1 MPKNESF
8 NEQRRQLLGLLAV
21 APAGLV
27 SGCSLFT
34 RRQVH
39 PICPTSPE
47 VSFPGGPLIIDAHCH
62 VFNGTDLQ
70 VREFFS
76 KVAVRQGGA
85 FGFGAQVLGSILQT
99 LAWSSAPSGEAE
111 LRMLRNIADSLKSCS
126 EKEHI
131 AQVAVLRQSAYT
143 NARQQLQSAA
153 ARSLEFQSLQDKKN
167 LSSMEL
173 DLLDATTAAKIDAL
187 RLIEALPP
195 DVDAYQAM
203 RESKILSPMGLKGR
217 SVQGL
222 IDFVLQN
229 FQYRYVSVHDY
240 LKTYN
245 VKGVRVVD
253 LMLPSMVDYDF
264 WLAGGNG
271 TPTTLSTQVEVMR
284 EIAIVTGGRVHGF
297 VPFDPLRQVAF
308 ELKYTP
314 NDSFSLV
321 MDAIQNHGCI
331 GVKLYPPMGFAAMGN
346 KDLKK
351 KDGSP
356 FWDRPWLPK
365 WTGSADLGQ
374 KLDDAMLRM
383 LKWCEANE
391 VPVMAH
397 TNISN
402 GVTDEF
408 EDLAGSKYWA
418 AALGETP
425 NLRISFGHFGDTS
438 PVEDGLCKARGFTAL
453 MSTDRGT
460 PGSLAYADA
469 GYFVEV
475 LKKQPELLMN
485 LRQLYEDDLP
495 AGRAPL
501 ASRFMYGTD
510 WEMTLTEG
518 SIDAYLA
525 DFVKLFKELEGSAA
539 MRKQHMSNL
548 SSRFFGENAADWAG
562 LRKGE
567 RTRHRLDS
575 FYTTHGVS
583 IPDWV
588 KKLG

>member
-1 MPKNESF
+1 MPMKTSIL
-8 NEQRRQLLGLLAV
+8 EQRRQLLGLLA
-21 APAGLV
+21 AASAGLM
-27 SGCSLFT
+27 SGCSLFA
-34 RRQVH
+34 RREMR

-47 VSFPGGPLIIDAHCH
+47 VSFPNGPLTIDAHCH

-70 VREFFS
+70 VKEFFS

-85 FGFGAQVLGSILQT
+85 LGFGAHVLGSILQSM
-99 LAWSSAPSGEAE
+99 AWNSAPTGEAE
-111 LRMLRNIADSLKSCS
+111 LGELRSLADALKSCTD
-126 EKEHI
+126 KEHMVR
-131 AQVAVLRQSAYT
+131 VAALRQSAYA
-143 NARQQLQSAA
+143 NAKQQLQSAA
-153 ARSLEFQSLQDKKN
+153 ARSLEYQSLHNKRN
-167 LSSMEL
+167 LSSTDF
-173 DLLDATTAAKIDAL
+173 DLLDEKTAAKIDAL
-187 RLIEALPP
+187 RLIEGLPP
-195 DVDAYQAM
+195 EVDAYQAM
-203 RESKILSPMGLKGR
+203 REKQSLSPMTLKTR

-245 VKGVRVVD
+245 EKGTRVVD
-253 LMLPSMVDYDF
+253 LMLPSMVDYDY

-284 EIAIVTGGRVHGF
+284 QIAIMTGGRVHAF

-308 ELKYTP
+308 ELNYSRT
-314 NDSFSLV
+314 DSHSLV
-321 MDAIQNHGCI
+321 VKAIQSQGCV

-356 FWDRPWLPK
+356 FWARGWLPK
-365 WTGSADLGQ
+365 WTGSPDFGQ

-383 LKWCEANE
+383 LKWCEMNE

-402 GVTDEF
+402 GVTDDF
-408 EDLAGSKYWA
+408 EELAGSKYWA
-418 AALGETP
+418 AALDATP
-425 NLRISFGHFGDTS
+425 NLRVSFGHFGDTS
-438 PVEDGLCKARGFTAL
+438 PVEDGLSRARGFTAL
-453 MSTDRGT
+453 MSTASGV
-460 PGSLAYADA
+460 PGSRAFADA

-475 LKKQPELLMN
+475 LKKQPELLTN
-485 LRQLYEDDLP
+485 LRQLYEDAVP
-495 AGRAPL
+495 PGRAPL
-501 ASRFMYGTD
+501 AARFMYGTD

-525 DFVKLFKELEGSAA
+525 DFVKLFDELEG
-539 MRKQHMSNL
+539 RPVIREQRMSNL
-548 SSRFFGENAADWAG
+548 SGRFFGGNAADWAG

-567 RTRHRLDS
+567 QTRQRLDS
-575 FYTTHGVS
+575 FYAKYGVQT
-583 IPDWV
+583 PDWAN
-588 KKLG
+588 KLG

>member
-1 MPKNESF
+1 MLTKKSIL
-8 NEQRRQLLGLLAV
+8 EQRRQLLSLLV
-21 APAGLV
+21 AGSAGLM
-27 SGCSLFT
+27 SGCSLFA
-34 RRQVH
+34 RRGMQ

-70 VREFFS
+70 VKEFFS

-85 FGFGAQVLGSILQT
+85 LGFGAQVLGSILQS
-99 LAWSSAPSGEAE
+99 LAWSSAPTGEAE
-111 LRMLRNIADSLKSCS
+111 LRELRSLADALKFCTD
-126 EKEHI
+126 KEHMVR
-131 AQVAVLRQSAYT
+131 VAALRQSAYT

-153 ARSLEFQSLQDKKN
+153 ARSLEYQPLYNKMN
-167 LSSMEL
+167 LSSTEL
-173 DLLDATTAAKIDAL
+173 DLLDAKTAAKIDAL
-187 RLIEALPP
+187 RLIEGLPAEI
-195 DVDAYQAM
+195 DAYRAM
-203 RESKILSPMGLKGR
+203 REKQSLSPMVLKGP

-222 IDFVLQN
+222 IDFVIQN

-245 VKGVRVVD
+245 EKGTRVVD
-253 LMLPSMVDYDF
+253 LMLPSMVDYDY

-284 EIAIVTGGRVHGF
+284 QIAVMTGGRVHSF

-308 ELKYTP
+308 ELNRSPT
-314 NDSFSLV
+314 DSHSLV
-321 MDAIQNHGCI
+321 VAAVQSQGCI

-356 FWDRPWLPK
+356 FWARDWLPK
-365 WTGSADLGQ
+365 WAGNADLGQ

-383 LKWCEANE
+383 LKWCETNE

-402 GVTDEF
+402 GVTDDF
-408 EDLAGSKYWA
+408 EELAGSKYWA
-418 AALGETP
+418 AALDVTP
-425 NLRISFGHFGDTS
+425 NLRVSFGHFGDTS
-438 PVEDGLCKARGFTAL
+438 PVEDGLSRARGFTAL
-453 MSTDRGT
+453 MSTASGV
-460 PGSLAYADA
+460 PGSRAFADA

-475 LKKQPELLMN
+475 LKKQPELLTN
-485 LRQLYEDDLP
+485 LRLLYEDAVP
-495 AGRAPL
+495 PGRAPL
-501 ASRFMYGTD
+501 AARFMYGTD

-525 DFVKLFKELEGSAA
+525 DFVNLFDELEGRQAIRQQR
-539 MRKQHMSNL
+539 MTNL
-548 SSRFFGENAADWAG
+548 SGRFFGGNAADWAG

-567 RTRHRLDS
+567 KTRQRLDS
-575 FYTTHGVS
+575 FYAKHGVPT
-583 IPDWV
+583 PDWAN
-588 KKLG
+588 KLG